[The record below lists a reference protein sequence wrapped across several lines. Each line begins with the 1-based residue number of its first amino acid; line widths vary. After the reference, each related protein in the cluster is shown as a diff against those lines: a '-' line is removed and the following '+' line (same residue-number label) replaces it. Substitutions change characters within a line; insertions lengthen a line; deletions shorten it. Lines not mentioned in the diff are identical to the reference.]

1 MLTCAGSVTNTHTL
15 TPPSLPMHWQTLHF
29 TLILPL
35 YHPHRDKSSLPQHVK
50 PSLIWT
56 VSLPS
61 RVLFLIFSSPG
72 WQQTYRTTRLQ
83 LWLYIGVSHA
93 HTHTETPDRNH
104 NILLFFLFF
113 SPFGNCRVN
122 IFINH
127 ITWHDAPKFYSAYR
141 NTLNK
146 TQGFTMDT
154 RLTFCP
160 LHLQQWMTFF
170 QIFSFLFFPLL
181 PFVTSRITLTKLKT
195 SW

>member
-1 MLTCAGSVTNTHTL
+1 MHTCADSVTNTHTL
-15 TPPSLPMHWQTLHF
+15 TPPSLPMHWQMLHF

-72 WQQTYRTTRLQ
+72 WQQTYRTTCLQ
-83 LWLYIGVSHA
+83 LWVYIGVSHA

-127 ITWHDAPKFYSAYR
+127 ITWHDAPKF
-141 NTLNK
+141 L
-146 TQGFTMDT
+146 
-154 RLTFCP
+154 LC
-160 LHLQQWMTFF
+160 LQEYTE
-170 QIFSFLFFPLL
+170 
-181 PFVTSRITLTKLKT
+181 
-195 SW
+195 

>member
-1 MLTCAGSVTNTHTL
+1 MLHPSNHADDTWHKAHVSDDRNCNRFVLTCTHVQTQSRIL

-72 WQQTYRTTRLQ
+72 WQQTYRTTFLQ
-83 LWLYIGVSHA
+83 LWVYIGVSHA

-127 ITWHDAPKFYSAYR
+127 ITWHDAPKF
-141 NTLNK
+141 L
-146 TQGFTMDT
+146 
-154 RLTFCP
+154 LC
-160 LHLQQWMTFF
+160 LQEYTE
-170 QIFSFLFFPLL
+170 
-181 PFVTSRITLTKLKT
+181 
-195 SW
+195 